1 MSCSQ
6 PGTSDHPNLT
16 ASKGIKISQVR
27 KSSSTAATN
36 ILSQSGCPLCI
47 GEDIRS
53 CRSSGSL
60 RASQS
65 TIATAKPKKSA
76 MNAHPAGH
84 SSVPAETK
92 SSAANTANSASTS
105 KSAFPKSAFRFIAHL
120 HKNSAHRF
128 YSEPPPS
135 EKIPSRA
142 SVNSVRCAKHAERE
156 EHSVVAHQ
164 ATHQGGLQAPLQPLE
179 RLDPPAQRAP
189 SLRADLDAQ
198 LEARH
203 PHPRVANRQRHRVPR
218 AEERQGM
225 GNAGDARRG
234 DVDREAAPRPGDGVQ
249 RRGNGD
255 LHDWSGG
262 AALGVLARD
271 GRLLRTPPRRTCV
284 TFREG
289 ANIREHHFH
298 ALGWIEKGPMR
309 WDHREP
315 VHRTWLVAVLLLR
328 TGTTNPHPH
337 RSRRKNC
344 RMSPM
349 RRSGASWAAQ

>member
-16 ASKGIKISQVR
+16 ASKGIKISQAT
-27 KSSSTAATN
+27 KSTITATTN
-36 ILSQSGCPLCI
+36 TLSQRGCPLCI

-65 TIATAKPKKSA
+65 TIATAK
-76 MNAHPAGH
+76 
-84 SSVPAETK
+84 TK

-105 KSAFPKSAFRFIAHL
+105 KSAFRFIAHL
-120 HKNSAHRF
+120 HNNSAHRV

-249 RRGNGD
+249 RRGNGVWPRRCLGSLQATAVADGD
-255 LHDWSGG
+255 LHGWSGG

-298 ALGWIEKGPMR
+298 ALG
-309 WDHREP
+309 
-315 VHRTWLVAVLLLR
+315 
-328 TGTTNPHPH
+328 
-337 RSRRKNC
+337 
-344 RMSPM
+344 
-349 RRSGASWAAQ
+349 